1 MLAQIAKTLEEECRL
16 TKNERVLVGVSG
28 GPDSVCLLDVLIH
41 LNYPVFIAHLNHGLR
56 PEAQSEADQV
66 AELARRYQVPF
77 LYTEVDAGRLA
88 REKNLSIEEAAR
100 ELRYSFLFQQAQEQH
115 ACAVAVGHNADDQVE
130 TVLMHLLRGAGLS
143 GLTGMAYRSLPNP
156 WSDHIA
162 LIRPLL
168 GIWREQIQAYNQ
180 ENDLKAVLDRSN
192 LDTRFYRNRLRH
204 ELIPYLEGYNPGIRP
219 ILWRTADV
227 LRHDAAA
234 LQRLVDSAW
243 QASFKEEGAGYVLFK
258 REALLQQHTGVQRRV
273 MRRAI
278 SLLRPGLRDI
288 DFHAVERAVNFLN
301 SPNRSAQIDLIS
313 GLRMISEGEKLWL
326 ANWQADLPHND
337 WPQMP
342 TDHLS
347 LSVPGVAALRG
358 DWRLQADWLD
368 LTGNTSEAL
377 AKIFKNPDPFQAW
390 LNPKSLNLPLTVRT
404 RQPGDRL
411 NPLGLQGHSIK
422 LAEFMINAKLP
433 VRARQKWPI
442 VVSGEEIA
450 WVPGMQIGHPFRLD
464 TEARRAVHLHLYKT
478 DF

>member
-1 MLAQIAKTLEEECRL
+1 
-16 TKNERVLVGVSG
+16 
-28 GPDSVCLLDVLIH
+28 
-41 LNYPVFIAHLNHGLR
+41 
-56 PEAQSEADQV
+56 
-66 AELARRYQVPF
+66 
-77 LYTEVDAGRLA
+77 
-88 REKNLSIEEAAR
+88 
-100 ELRYSFLFQQAQEQH
+100 
-115 ACAVAVGHNADDQVE
+115 
-130 TVLMHLLRGAGLS
+130 
-143 GLTGMAYRSLPNP
+143 
-156 WSDHIA
+156 
-162 LIRPLL
+162 
-168 GIWREQIQAYNQ
+168 
-180 ENDLKAVLDRSN
+180 
-192 LDTRFYRNRLRH
+192 
-204 ELIPYLEGYNPGIRP
+204 
-219 ILWRTADV
+219 
-227 LRHDAAA
+227 
-234 LQRLVDSAW
+234 
-243 QASFKEEGAGYVLFK
+243 
-258 REALLQQHTGVQRRV
+258 
-273 MRRAI
+273 
-278 SLLRPGLRDI
+278 
-288 DFHAVERAVNFLN
+288 
-301 SPNRSAQIDLIS
+301 
-313 GLRMISEGEKLWL
+313 
-326 ANWQADLPHND
+326 
-337 WPQMP
+337 MP